1 MSIMRTINTVDL
13 RRIDLNL
20 LVVFQVLCQE
30 RHVTRAA
37 MKLNLSQSAVSASLA
52 RLRTLFD
59 DPLFVRTRDGM
70 TPTPKAL
77 AISARVAPTL
87 SSIVDLIFDD
97 VAFDPKRTTRV
108 FHLAMSDDLEL
119 VLAPWLMALKLAE
132 GWSVQFAIHQT
143 NSTVWRET
151 LADPRIDIVVCG
163 TQPEPQA
170 ASYQSEPLLS
180 GRYLCLFDQQAL
192 GCSQPL
198 SRAEYLGA
206 HHVRVSFDL
215 QRGWVDERMAAL
227 GFTRR
232 TLCTISHFAG
242 LGALLPGVPAIAT
255 VPEHAARAIAAMT
268 GLSTSPV
275 PIESPRFSVAAI
287 WSTRADGSP
296 ENAWLR
302 GVLQRFAETR

>member
-1 MSIMRTINTVDL
+1 MIIMSAMNMVDL
-13 RRIDLNL
+13 RRVDLNL

-37 MKLNLSQSAVSASLA
+37 TKLNLSQSAVSAALA

-59 DPLFVRTRDGM
+59 DPLFVRTRAGM

-97 VAFDPKRTTRV
+97 VAFDPQRTTRT
-108 FHLAMSDDLEL
+108 FHLGMSDDLEL
-119 VLAPWLMALKLAE
+119 AFAPWLMAQKIAE
-132 GWSVQFAIHQT
+132 GWTIDFAIHQT
-143 NSTVWRET
+143 NSTLWRDT
-151 LADPRIDIVVCG
+151 LADPRIDLVACS
-163 TQPEPQA
+163 TQPQQQG
-170 ASYQSEPLLS
+170 ASHQSEPLLS
-180 GRYLCLFDQQAL
+180 GRYLCVFDPRML
-192 GCSQPL
+192 ECSQPIT
-198 SRAEYLGA
+198 RQEYLDA

-227 GFTRR
+227 GFPRR
-232 TLCTISHFAG
+232 TLCTVSHFSG
-242 LGALLPGVPAIAT
+242 LGVLLQRVPAVAT
-255 VPEHAARAIAAMT
+255 IPEHAARSVAAAS

-275 PIESPRFSVAAI
+275 PIESPRFSVSAI
-287 WSTRADGSP
+287 WSARADGSP

-302 GVLQRFAETR
+302 ALLQRFAETL